1 MDKYLDKNTER
12 KLVALG
18 NKRYYRALI
27 LTALWMLFVLVA
39 FVVFMLTDHRDFSVL
54 RNYILLVF
62 CILPFFPFSA
72 HKILFSK
79 SFYATVA
86 YSVHSNQFE
95 VLKPAGVKDRF
106 ATVAVLEVTYRKDNG
121 KKFTLAYKK
130 DKYLVEELHYEEG
143 DRVFFV
149 RGIKYPFE
157 FPFRKGKRYTC
168 PGCGRLI
175 VADEAICGRC
185 HFDFSEYKAK

>member
-12 KLVALG
+12 KLIALG

-27 LTALWMLFVLVA
+27 LTALWIFFVLAA
-39 FVVFMLTDHRDFSVL
+39 FVVFMLTDHRDFSEL
-54 RNYILLVF
+54 RNYILLAFVV
-62 CILPFFPFSA
+62 LPFFPFSA

-79 SFYATVA
+79 SFYATVV
-86 YSVHSNQFE
+86 YSVHSNQLE
-95 VLKPAGVKDRF
+95 SLKSMRVDA
-106 ATVAVLEVTYRKDNG
+106 VAVLEVTYRKDNG
-121 KKFTLAYKK
+121 KEFAVAYKK

-149 RGIKYPFE
+149 RGLKYPFE
-157 FPFRKGKRYTC
+157 FPFREGKGYTC